1 MHQITSQNQQPDN
14 SEILPAHPY
23 VKYLPEP
30 TSALKELVCHATGK
44 LYHVLTNDY
53 LFRALLQEN
62 NDVLKGL
69 MCSVLHLSPDSVKS
83 VTITNPILLGKEL
96 GRKTFFLDINVLL
109 NDDTLINI
117 EMQVA
122 NLGNWPERSLGYLC
136 RSFDSLN
143 KGDDYIDV
151 KSAIHISFLDYTL
164 FPSYP
169 EFHSVYKL
177 KNDKNSMIYT
187 DKFMIHVINLTCIDL
202 ATEED
207 RFYGIDQWAS
217 FFKAKT
223 WEEINMLAK
232 QKPLFESAAETIYQ
246 LDNDPGMRWLCEAQN
261 ATLIRERYYETTI
274 AEQKA
279 TLDQQKA
286 ALSEKDAA
294 LSEKDAEIERLKALL
309 AEQSRS

>member
-1 MHQITSQNQQPDN
+1 
-14 SEILPAHPY
+14 
-23 VKYLPEP
+23 
-30 TSALKELVCHATGK
+30 
-44 LYHVLTNDY
+44 
-53 LFRALLQEN
+53 
-62 NDVLKGL
+62 
-69 MCSVLHLSPDSVKS
+69 
-83 VTITNPILLGKEL
+83 
-96 GRKTFFLDINVLL
+96 
-109 NDDTLINI
+109 
-117 EMQVA
+117 
-122 NLGNWPERSLGYLC
+122 
-136 RSFDSLN
+136 
-143 KGDDYIDV
+143 
-151 KSAIHISFLDYTL
+151 
-164 FPSYP
+164 
-169 EFHSVYKL
+169 
-177 KNDKNSMIYT
+177 MIYT

-294 LSEKDAEIERLKALL
+294 LSEKDIALSEKDAEIERLKALL